1 VTTFESVPKHHE
13 AHAGPYG
20 VEMPPDWSF
29 AITVTEVTIE
39 VGGGAQP
46 NKGEEGASGP
56 SKS

>member
-1 VTTFESVPKHHE
+1 MPEHHE

-29 AITVTEVTIE
+29 AITITEVTIE

-46 NKGEEGASGP
+46 NEGEVGTSGAG
-56 SKS
+56 KS